1 MPSAPPRAEVGAGNH
16 RERVAAALSHES
28 TDLCPWQ
35 ATFTPEFA
43 ERLRAD
49 MRLDTAGGAHN
60 PHGAG
65 NPCDLEIAL
74 EQDLLITSVGWAN
87 SYYGEGDRYVDEWGG
102 GWLSVARAK
111 SARARR
117 RRSRSSQNR
126 IAQTGCGLSAGF
138 APTMR
143 PAFHGCL
150 SRIAGSNAE
159 CPISVSS

>member
-1 MPSAPPRAEVGAGNH
+1 MPSLPLPTESRASTH

-43 ERLRAD
+43 QRLRAD
-49 MRLDTAGGAHN
+49 MHLDTAGGAHN

-87 SYYGEGDRYVDEWGG
+87 SYYGEGDRYVDEWGVG
-102 GWLSVARAK
+102 VLAL
-111 SARARR
+111 
-117 RRSRSSQNR
+117 
-126 IAQTGCGLSAGF
+126 AQ
-138 APTMR
+138 R
-143 PAFHGCL
+143 P
-150 SRIAGSNAE
+150 
-159 CPISVSS
+159 